1 MSPRSRGSVEMTTER
16 PTMAATGGSTSAPDP
31 YSIDGSEVA
40 RSLGVDPTQG
50 LAAAEAASRLTSY
63 GRNKLAEGK
72 KESGIQ
78 AFLRQYADFMQIILL
93 GAAVINALVT
103 DEAGTTILLAGLTV
117 MNAVIGLR
125 QEAKAER
132 SEEHTSELQSLRHL
146 VCRLLLEKKKQR
158 Q

>member
-1 MSPRSRGSVEMTTER
+1 MD
-16 PTMAATGGSTSAPDP
+16 AAA
-31 YSIDGSEVA
+31 VVHQ
-40 RSLGVDPTQG
+40 LNVDPDQGLSTGEAAGRLRTQG
-50 LAAAEAASRLTSY
+50 P
-63 GRNKLAEGK
+63 NKLAGTK
-72 KESGIQ
+72 KVSGFK